1 MKHARSARTKV
12 QKQSDKRLLASVTAE
27 MKQPREAES
36 VRVEEQK
43 QTMAA
48 GKNKG

>member
-1 MKHARSARTKV
+1 MAKTKV
-12 QKQSDKRLLASVTAE
+12 QKQSDETLLASWTAD
-27 MKQPREAES
+27 MKQPRKAES

-48 GKNKG
+48 GKKTA